1 MPTCTIVGT
10 GPDLSSAVARRSASS
25 GFAVGLIARTAAH
38 ARPLAEE
45 LARPHGAAWAR
56 ADAGD
61 TDALRGALSALEAEL
76 GTADVLIYN
85 ASVMRPEGPL
95 EVDVETVRAELDVNV
110 IGALAAAQH
119 VAPAMRARGRGT
131 ILFTGGGLA
140 LEPYPE
146 WTSLALGKAALRS
159 LSFSLFKE
167 LSPHGVHVG
176 VIAVCGIVEPGG
188 PFDPD
193 RVAGEYW
200 RLATAPRG
208 LEDREVIYQPE
219 GTNPFY
225 NDLGRVHRHTTPAI
239 GRRS

>member
-1 MPTCTIVGT
+1 MPTCTIVGA
-10 GPDLSSAVARRSASS
+10 GPGLSSAVARRFASS
-25 GFAVGLIARTAAH
+25 GYAVGLIARTAAH
-38 ARPLAEE
+38 VRPLAAE
-45 LARPHGAAWAR
+45 LARPHGAAWTC

-61 TDALRGALSALEAEL
+61 PAALLGALSALGAEI
-76 GTADVLIYN
+76 GPPDVLVYN

-119 VAPAMRARGRGT
+119 VAPAMRARGRGA

-140 LEPYPE
+140 REPYPE

-193 RVAGEYW
+193 LVAREYW

-208 LEDREVIYQPE
+208 LEDREVFFQPE
-219 GTNPFY
+219 GTDAFY
-225 NDLGRVHRHTTPAI
+225 NDPGRVHRDTTPAI
-239 GRRS
+239 HR